1 MKLSGIGD
9 KTHPSLLWLMEG
21 AKMHFIYCKTKNMLG
36 KSGDIKMSGDITKII
51 SVRNM
56 KGRIIKNKQEKES
69 STQSRSRDSFEG
81 EHEDGDTKQRQ
92 MLTGQC
98 ITYTLISM
106 MQSVQSWRLFHA
118 SVHFVT
124 KHQKTPSHS
133 LHGWVTADP
142 GGPVLSV
149 INSSLFPVLF
159 KRTA

>member
-9 KTHPSLLWLMEG
+9 KTHPSLLWLTEG

-69 STQSRSRDSFEG
+69 STKSRSRNSFEG
-81 EHEDGDTKQRQ
+81 EHEDTKQRQ
-92 MLTGQC
+92 TLTGQC

-106 MQSVQSWRLFHA
+106 MQCVQSWRLFHA